1 MNPPQGGESPNPN
14 GHQHLR
20 FVLEAIIKKDLNLS
34 RSLSEMLPNSAPKV
48 ILKAQLTSGTLI
60 LLDKL
65 FFELG
70 YDMV

>member
-1 MNPPQGGESPNPN
+1 MNPPQGGQNPNPN
-14 GHQHLR
+14 GHQRLR
-20 FVLEAIIKKDLNLS
+20 SLLEAIIKKDLNLDQ
-34 RSLSEMLPNSAPKV
+34 SLSKILPNSPPKV
-48 ILKAQLTSGTLI
+48 IVKAQLTSGTLI